1 MSKRPVDEYC
11 PECGEYMSAQQAA
24 GGYAPEGHEPEY
36 DYYWCDA
43 CVMAFDLDEFNQESV
58 MSNKSEGTGI
68 A

>member
-36 DYYWCDA
+36 DHYWCDQCSQA
-43 CVMAFDLDEFNQESV
+43 YDIDAF
-58 MSNKSEGTGI
+58 KSD
-68 A
+68 